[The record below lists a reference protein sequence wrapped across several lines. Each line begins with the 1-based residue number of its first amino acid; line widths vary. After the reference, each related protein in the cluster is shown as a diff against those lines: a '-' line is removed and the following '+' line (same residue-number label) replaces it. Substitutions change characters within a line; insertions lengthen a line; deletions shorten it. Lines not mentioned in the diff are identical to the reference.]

1 MEGDIALGLKYVGA
15 GLATLGMIGAAL
27 GVGNIFA
34 SFLDAAMRN
43 PSAAPQQTGN
53 LFIGM
58 ALAEALGILAFLVSV
73 LILFVVQRRLFWTI
87 DLDWPVAVNARGP
100 VSTIQTDKVAP

>member
-1 MEGDIALGLKYVGA
+1 MDGNIADGMKYIGA
-15 GLATLGMIGAAL
+15 GLATLGMIGSAM

-34 SFLDAAMRN
+34 SFLNAAMRN

-58 ALAEALGILAFLVSV
+58 ALAEALGILSFLVAV
-73 LILFVVQRRLFWTI
+73 LILFVV
-87 DLDWPVAVNARGP
+87 
-100 VSTIQTDKVAP
+100 

>member
-73 LILFVVQRRLFWTI
+73 LILFV
-87 DLDWPVAVNARGP
+87 G
-100 VSTIQTDKVAP
+100 

>member
-1 MEGDIALGLKYVGA
+1 VYRAIALDAPERTGFTGTKSNQRQSLKGDLEMEGDIALGLKYVGA

-73 LILFVVQRRLFWTI
+73 LILFVV
-87 DLDWPVAVNARGP
+87 
-100 VSTIQTDKVAP
+100 

>member
-1 MEGDIALGLKYVGA
+1 MEGDITLGLKYIGA
-15 GLATLGMIGAAL
+15 GLATLGMFGAAI

-58 ALAEALGILAFLVSV
+58 ALSELSHPVVPRRHPDPVRG
-73 LILFVVQRRLFWTI
+73 LIDPR
-87 DLDWPVAVNARGP
+87 PA
-100 VSTIQTDKVAP
+100 

>member
-1 MEGDIALGLKYVGA
+1 MEGNITDGLKYVGA
-15 GLATLGMIGAAL
+15 GLATLGMIGSAL

-34 SFLDAAMRN
+34 SFLDAALRN

-58 ALAEALGILAFLVSV
+58 ALAEALGIFSV
-73 LILFVVQRRLFWTI
+73 LIAILILFV
-87 DLDWPVAVNARGP
+87 A
-100 VSTIQTDKVAP
+100 